1 MFSRKEE
8 KRSFFSHLP
17 DIFKYPLRGNGLI
30 LLIAGT
36 IFFGFLSFLRRGPG
50 GMGFGMFMAGGKIMV
65 TVISGGYLFS
75 YLQKIIVSSANGED
89 QMPSWPDFTEY
100 WSDIIRPYLQ
110 GTALML
116 LCLGPAFLAGGGA
129 LLGFGMTGEVPV
141 GTILV
146 SVGLALIGL
155 SYLPM
160 ALLAV
165 AMADSIAGINPLFVI
180 PSILKVP
187 VEYLV
192 ACCIL
197 IAVFIVQVVCNVVLD
212 RIIPIPVVPALL
224 SGFVSLYFLTAEMR
238 LLGVMYYTNKE
249 KLNWF

>member
-1 MFSRKEE
+1 MK
-8 KRSFFSHLP
+8 
-17 DIFKYPLRGNGLI
+17 
-30 LLIAGT
+30 
-36 IFFGFLSFLRRGPG
+36 
-50 GMGFGMFMAGGKIMV
+50 
-65 TVISGGYLFS
+65 
-75 YLQKIIVSSANGED
+75 QK
-89 QMPSWPDFTEY
+89 
-100 WSDIIRPYLQ
+100 
-110 GTALML
+110 
-116 LCLGPAFLAGGGA
+116 A